1 MGKLDLVIFP
11 LVGIFIISQLLG
23 FYTGAVILR
32 DYASN
37 PMVSE
42 LGLISK
48 APQYDQNLL
57 DFLVMIAAVL
67 CGALFLLFLFKYYKG
82 NLLFLF
88 INFFIVAVP
97 SSVVFYSFLRMFLP
111 YEASTVAGMI
121 LGVALGIGR
130 QLVPALRN
138 PAVVLTCAGIG
149 AIIGMSLTL
158 LGAVAFL
165 ALLCV
170 YDYIA
175 VYKTKHM
182 IDIAKTASAKEMPLL
197 VSQKAVVPETKEPLR
212 LDLGTG
218 DVIAPIILG
227 VSASSSLG
235 GPAPEIFVLAGSSLA
250 LLLFLKFMFKKGN
263 VYPALPPI
271 FFGSALFLAVFLGL
285 RMLFPH
291 LPFFS

>member
-1 MGKLDLVIFP
+1 MVIFP
-11 LVGIFIISQLLG
+11 LVGIFIISQALG
-23 FYTGAVILR
+23 FYTGAVVLK

-37 PMVSE
+37 PLVSE
-42 LGLISK
+42 MGLVSPT
-48 APQYDQNLL
+48 PQHDQGPA
-57 DFLVMIAAVL
+57 DFVMMAVAVL

-82 NLLFLF
+82 NLLFLL
-88 INFFIVAVP
+88 INFSIVAVP
-97 SSVVFYSFLRMFLP
+97 SSVVFYSFLRIALP
-111 YEASTVAGMI
+111 YEASTMI
-121 LGVALGIGR
+121 GIVLGIALGIGR
-130 QLVPALRN
+130 QVIPWLRN
-138 PAVVLTCAGIG
+138 PAVALTCAGIG
-149 AIIGMSLTL
+149 AMIGVSLTL
-158 LGAVAFL
+158 LGAVVFL

-182 IDIAKTASAKEMPLL
+182 IDIAKTASAREMPLL
-197 VSQKAVVPETKEPLR
+197 VSQRAEVPGTNEKLR

-227 VSASSSLG
+227 VSATSSLG
-235 GPAPEIFVLAGSSLA
+235 GIAPELFVLAGSSLA
-250 LLLFLKFMFKKGN
+250 LLMFLRFMFKKGN

-271 FFGSALFLAVFLGL
+271 FFGSVLFLSVFLGL